1 MSRVRLAVIRTTR
14 FFARAD
20 AFAAKWP
27 RYQKDGQTDVM
38 HILAAAELEGFHEIT
53 WLNLGIVFAALERR
67 AAGKPGKLAAAGT
80 GHAPD
85 GCEAEQDELP
95 F

>member
-27 RYQKDGQTDVM
+27 RYQKDGQC
-38 HILAAAELEGFHEIT
+38 
-53 WLNLGIVFAALERR
+53 VF
-67 AAGKPGKLAAAGT
+67 
-80 GHAPD
+80 
-85 GCEAEQDELP
+85 
-95 F
+95 